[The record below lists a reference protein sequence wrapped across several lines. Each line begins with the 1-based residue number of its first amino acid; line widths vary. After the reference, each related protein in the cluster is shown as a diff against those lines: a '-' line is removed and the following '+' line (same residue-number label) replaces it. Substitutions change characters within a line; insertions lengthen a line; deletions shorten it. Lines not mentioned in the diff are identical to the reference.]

1 MSYLRPKIWEWI
13 PSEIAAIESL
23 PGFKEKIKKEEH
35 NECPCRLGKV
45 FISNAGFILNQS
57 IVGFQLVKES
67 SRLVGD
73 AKEPCWLVFR
83 VDIERAKIT
92 WSDIVLVSLLL
103 ALYCVKS
110 VQRRSFF
117 WSLFSCIWTK
127 YKDLIRKSLYSVQI
141 RENTDQKKFR
151 IWTLFAQC
159 WIGSAPFLLLLFVV
173 ADFDSFL
180 FLLAGLYSSFVFKS
194 YTFTFN
200 NFLFI
205 FIVW

>member
-1 MSYLRPKIWEWI
+1 MSYLRPKIWRWI
-13 PSEIAAIESL
+13 PSEITAIESL
-23 PGFKEKIKKEEH
+23 PRFKEKIKKEEH

-83 VDIERAKIT
+83 VGIERDKIT

-127 YKDLIRKSLYSVQI
+127 YKDLIRKSLYSFQI
-141 RENTDQKKFR
+141 RTRKNPVFGHFSRSVELGRHHF
-151 IWTLFAQC
+151 C
-159 WIGSAPFLLLLFVV
+159 CCCLLLPTLILFY
-173 ADFDSFL
+173 FC
-180 FLLAGLYSSFVFKS
+180 
-194 YTFTFN
+194 
-200 NFLFI
+200 
-205 FIVW
+205 